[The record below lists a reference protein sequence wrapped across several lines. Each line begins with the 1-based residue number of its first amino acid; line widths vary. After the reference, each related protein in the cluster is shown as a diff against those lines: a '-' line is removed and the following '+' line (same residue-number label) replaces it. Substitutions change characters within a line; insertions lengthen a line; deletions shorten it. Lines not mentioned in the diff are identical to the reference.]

1 MAVFAIFIWGPNFR
15 YDERRTPMKAL
26 YDVKAAAQAL
36 AVSPW
41 TIRAYIRD
49 GKLRAVR
56 LGRLV
61 RLEEAELERFV
72 AQSQAPV
79 VQIQKGQ
86 E

>member
-1 MAVFAIFIWGPNFR
+1 M
-15 YDERRTPMKAL
+15 YQL

-49 GKLRAVR
+49 GKLTPVR

-61 RLEEAELERFV
+61 RIAEEELQRFV
-72 AQSQAPV
+72 AQASELTVKEEQ
-79 VQIQKGQ
+79 
-86 E
+86 

>member
-1 MAVFAIFIWGPNFR
+1 
-15 YDERRTPMKAL
+15 MKAL

-49 GKLRAVR
+49 GKLNPVR

-61 RLEEAELERFV
+61 RIAEEELQRFV
-72 AQSQAPV
+72 AQASELTVKEKQ
-79 VQIQKGQ
+79 
-86 E
+86 

>member
-1 MAVFAIFIWGPNFR
+1 
-15 YDERRTPMKAL
+15 MKAL

-41 TIRAYIRD
+41 TIRGYIRD
-49 GKLRAVR
+49 GKLKPVR

-72 AQSQAPV
+72 AQAQAPV
-79 VQIQKGQ
+79 VQIQKGR

>member
-1 MAVFAIFIWGPNFR
+1 
-15 YDERRTPMKAL
+15 MKAL
-26 YDVKAAAQAL
+26 YDVKAAAQVL
-36 AVSPW
+36 AISPW
-41 TIRAYIRD
+41 TVRAYIRD
-49 GKLRAVR
+49 GKLKPVR

-72 AQSQAPV
+72 AQAQVPV

>member
-1 MAVFAIFIWGPNFR
+1 
-15 YDERRTPMKAL
+15 MKTL

-49 GKLRAVR
+49 GKLKPVR

-72 AQSQAPV
+72 SQAQAKDTSEQQQLVEQAQAPV

>member
-1 MAVFAIFIWGPNFR
+1 
-15 YDERRTPMKAL
+15 MKAL

-49 GKLRAVR
+49 GKLKPVR

-72 AQSQAPV
+72 SQAQAQDTSEQPQLVEHAQAPV